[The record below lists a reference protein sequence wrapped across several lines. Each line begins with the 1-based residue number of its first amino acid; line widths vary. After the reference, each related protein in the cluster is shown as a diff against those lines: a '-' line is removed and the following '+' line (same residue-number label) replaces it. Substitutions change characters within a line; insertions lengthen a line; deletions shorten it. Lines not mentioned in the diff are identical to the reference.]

1 MSINKK
7 NENDRKK
14 RLRFLILIVAFIAVM
29 LILSTYAWFS
39 TQRSVTIAN
48 LTGNVQVAE
57 GLEIS
62 LNGQA
67 WTNSLDL
74 STLDIIND
82 SYNSNKNIKPNEL
95 LPVSTLG
102 TASADTTGKTI
113 LMFKGDASSAELAN
127 VTLCNEEQ
135 ADTSNLDYPAYFA
148 FDVFIRDSS
157 ASEDNL
163 NTLYLTPTSSVQVKS
178 TGGSQEYGLQNTVRV
193 GFAKYSGTC
202 TYAESAS
209 QATVIEK
216 TVTAESSKINQV
228 SIWEPNANYHI
239 NYILNNNNNI
249 HVPQDQY
256 TNFGLNS
263 SGKFLKNTIVPTY
276 ALVDKIVESLDGNKI
291 SDVYDWDETTYF
303 AKQNAVQTS
312 IDLTQVL
319 ANDEAPETS
328 ATEIF
333 PTSYAIVG
341 NNLEQDLGVKL
352 TDTSVSPAE
361 VAISPNAV
369 TRFRIYVWLEGQDVD
384 CINYASHG
392 GGVTVNMGLQKP
404 ASTQK
409 GK

>member
-82 SYNSNKNIKPNEL
+82 SYNGNKNIKPNEL

-135 ADTSNLDYPAYFA
+135 ADKSTLDYPAYFA

-157 ASEDNL
+157 ASEENL

-178 TGGSQEYGLQNTVRV
+178 TGGSQEYGLQNTV
-193 GFAKYSGTC
+193 
-202 TYAESAS
+202 E
-209 QATVIEK
+209 
-216 TVTAESSKINQV
+216 
-228 SIWEPNANYHI
+228 
-239 NYILNNNNNI
+239 
-249 HVPQDQY
+249 HVLMQ
-256 TNFGLNS
+256 
-263 SGKFLKNTIVPTY
+263 KVHH
-276 ALVDKIVESLDGNKI
+276 
-291 SDVYDWDETTYF
+291 
-303 AKQNAVQTS
+303 KQQ
-312 IDLTQVL
+312 
-319 ANDEAPETS
+319 
-328 ATEIF
+328 
-333 PTSYAIVG
+333 
-341 NNLEQDLGVKL
+341 
-352 TDTSVSPAE
+352 
-361 VAISPNAV
+361 
-369 TRFRIYVWLEGQDVD
+369 
-384 CINYASHG
+384 
-392 GGVTVNMGLQKP
+392 
-404 ASTQK
+404 
-409 GK
+409 